1 MTEENS
7 LPLVPLEIPL
17 TPLEPSEPIKMWIE
31 IEERGFITGYSSS
44 EITHNSLVFNLSD
57 IPEDFEMNFI
67 SYRIDENLNLIK
79 DDTRL
84 KELIKEKEDY
94 DKLPTDKEK
103 IELLEKENESLKLEI
118 LETKQRALMTEEA
131 ILDLATMIISV

>member
-1 MTEENS
+1 MIEENS
-7 LPLVPLEIPL
+7 LPLVPLEISL
-17 TPLEPSEPIKMWIE
+17 TSLKPSEPVKMWIE
-31 IEERGFITGYSSS
+31 IEERGFVTGYSSS
-44 EITHNSLVFNLSD
+44 ESTHSSVVFNSSD

-67 SYRIDENLNLIK
+67 SYRIDEDLNLIK

-84 KELIKEKEDY
+84 KELIKEKEEY

>member
-1 MTEENS
+1 MS
-7 LPLVPLEIPL
+7 EINNYYAVEREGYL
-17 TPLEPSEPIKMWIE
+17 FAE
-31 IEERGFITGYSSS
+31 INYEGFIVGYSST
-44 EITHNSLVFNLSD
+44 ILSNNC
-57 IPEDFEMNFI
+57 ILL
-67 SYRIDENLNLIK
+67 S
-79 DDTRL
+79 L
-84 KELIKEKEDY
+84 KELPSDFETHFSFYRLDSDLTLVFDESRVNELIEEKEEY